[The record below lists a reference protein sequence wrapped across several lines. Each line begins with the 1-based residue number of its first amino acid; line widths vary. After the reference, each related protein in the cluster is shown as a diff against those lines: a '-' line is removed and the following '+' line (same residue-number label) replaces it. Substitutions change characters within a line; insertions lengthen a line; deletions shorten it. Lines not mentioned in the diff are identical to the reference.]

1 MLKRA
6 LLALLVSGC
15 FGGYAWAQSYCITH
29 PTKLACELPVATH
42 APGTNL
48 TFFNPLFGTQLSQL
62 PFPSASSGFVL
73 SFDKALGI
81 PTFTAGSLGPVLSGR
96 AETVGHHK
104 LFLAFSYQ
112 QFNFDTLDGLDLK
125 HLSLEETFPVPH
137 TSNQTIYQT
146 QVARIDAKINQ
157 YVATATY
164 GITDHIDVSVALP
177 FERVSLSSGVN
188 GKEDIVTGTTVT
200 ESTLSQYVPG
210 ASSGFGDLTVNVK
223 ATPFTA
229 ESIKLAVGSEFRFPT
244 GDELNYLGSGAYG
257 VKPYFIASRQIK
269 NITPHVNFGYQ
280 WNGFSN
286 LNPNLSSAGPG
297 ARLRLPDSVVYA
309 VGLDAGFTKRF
320 TVAADFLG
328 QYFSSAPRISAGT
341 TPVPQPGGGTI
352 NFPTVL
358 PSIDSYSVNN
368 VGIGAKVNPIGKL
381 VISGNVLI
389 KVNEGGLRAK
399 YIPLVGVSYSF

>member
-125 HLSLEETFPVPH
+125 HLSLEETFPFLILRTRPFTRRRSRASTRRSISMSLPQPTASPI
-137 TSNQTIYQT
+137 TSTC
-146 QVARIDAKINQ
+146 
-157 YVATATY
+157 
-164 GITDHIDVSVALP
+164 P
-177 FERVSLSSGVN
+177 SLSRSN
-188 GKEDIVTGTTVT
+188 
-200 ESTLSQYVPG
+200 ESL
-210 ASSGFGDLTVNVK
+210 
-223 ATPFTA
+223 
-229 ESIKLAVGSEFRFPT
+229 
-244 GDELNYLGSGAYG
+244 
-257 VKPYFIASRQIK
+257 
-269 NITPHVNFGYQ
+269 
-280 WNGFSN
+280 
-286 LNPNLSSAGPG
+286 
-297 ARLRLPDSVVYA
+297 
-309 VGLDAGFTKRF
+309 
-320 TVAADFLG
+320 
-328 QYFSSAPRISAGT
+328 
-341 TPVPQPGGGTI
+341 
-352 NFPTVL
+352 
-358 PSIDSYSVNN
+358 
-368 VGIGAKVNPIGKL
+368 
-381 VISGNVLI
+381 
-389 KVNEGGLRAK
+389 
-399 YIPLVGVSYSF
+399 